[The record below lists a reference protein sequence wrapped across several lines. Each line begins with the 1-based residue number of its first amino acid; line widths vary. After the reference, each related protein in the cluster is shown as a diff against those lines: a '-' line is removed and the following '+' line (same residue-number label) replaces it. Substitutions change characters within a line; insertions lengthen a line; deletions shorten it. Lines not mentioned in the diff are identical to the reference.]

1 VSAGVLAW
9 VVVWFVLGYAVYA
22 MAYGAL
28 GSLASRT
35 EDASVAAGPASY
47 VLIAAYWVSYVVVA
61 NDPESLASKLVSV
74 LPATAPFAMPGRIA
88 LGAAAWWEPF
98 VAAVVTIVA
107 LGGLVVVTGRVYTGA
122 VLHAGPTLKVRDAW
136 QRTTQSGKRPER
148 RVEKGG
154 VGGDRSAILPLLA
167 SVSLGVVV
175 GMIVH
180 DLVLGVVA
188 GSLLFAVVTRLAK
201 AKADRTASAS
211 GRSEAGEERDREL
224 VGDR

>member
-1 VSAGVLAW
+1 
-9 VVVWFVLGYAVYA
+9 
-22 MAYGAL
+22 
-28 GSLASRT
+28 
-35 EDASVAAGPASY
+35 
-47 VLIAAYWVSYVVVA
+47 
-61 NDPESLASKLVSV
+61 
-74 LPATAPFAMPGRIA
+74 
-88 LGAAAWWEPF
+88 
-98 VAAVVTIVA
+98 
-107 LGGLVVVTGRVYTGA
+107 
-122 VLHAGPTLKVRDAW
+122 VRDAW